1 MIHIWLHIDLRVN
14 FWKKI
19 IYLFFAGHLG
29 RQIIRVQNFV
39 KNKKKIAGQ
48 MILSLSKKKSKWKW
62 KCKRYAFWTLCAE
75 CTYMDKRKRVKSPL
89 ILYQ

>member
-29 RQIIRVQNFV
+29 RQIIRVKNFV
-39 KNKKKIAGQ
+39 KKKKKLQ
-48 MILSLSKKKSKWKW
+48 DKWFCLCQKKNQNENENVNVMHSEH
-62 KCKRYAFWTLCAE
+62 CVPNAHIWTRE
-75 CTYMDKRKRVKSPL
+75 NESNPL
-89 ILYQ
+89 

>member
-1 MIHIWLHIDLRVN
+1 MIYIWLHIDLRVN

-39 KNKKKIAGQ
+39 KKKKKKIAGQ
-48 MILSLSKKKSKWKW
+48 MILSLSKKNQNENENVNVMHSEH
-62 KCKRYAFWTLCAE
+62 CVPNAHIWTRE
-75 CTYMDKRKRVKSPL
+75 NESNPL
-89 ILYQ
+89 